1 MDNMAFVRGAA
12 ERKFSVIS
20 DLNRRIWQAAEGGY
34 EEKESCRAI
43 VEALRQERFQVTEGA
58 GGIPTAIEA
67 TFGSGRPVIGIL
79 GEYDALPGLSQQAGV
94 AEPCPVPGKTW
105 GHGCGHCALGAGAVG
120 AAIIVKEWLEATGTT
135 GTVKFFGCPAE
146 ENGFGKGFMAREGC
160 FSGLDA
166 VFSWHPAARNMPF
179 AWRMLANYK
188 VRFDF
193 TGRSAHAA
201 NCPEQGRSALD
212 ACELMNVGAN
222 YLREHITTQARL
234 HYAYLDCG
242 GEAPNVVQ
250 AHASLLYVVRAPKLS
265 DCTDILE
272 RLKKIAQGAALMTET
287 SVSCTVLGGMS
298 DMIPNPTLSALLS
311 DCLVKLGGPDFGE
324 EDFAVA
330 RRYLDIL
337 SPEQRARV
345 IAEGAKLNGVSEE
358 EFARHPLHTGTIP
371 FMPGM
376 LKRVVPGSTD
386 VGDVSYQVPTAQINT
401 AAALIGTDAHTW
413 QYTGQVG
420 TGLGD
425 RSAQAAARAIALA
438 CAAVYEDPSVA
449 AKAKEELLE
458 ETGGQYNC
466 PIPAELSYTDLI
478 ASQN

>member
-1 MDNMAFVRGAA
+1 M
-12 ERKFSVIS
+12 
-20 DLNRRIWQAAEGGY
+20 
-34 EEKESCRAI
+34 
-43 VEALRQERFQVTEGA
+43 
-58 GGIPTAIEA
+58 
-67 TFGSGRPVIGIL
+67 
-79 GEYDALPGLSQQAGV
+79 
-94 AEPCPVPGKTW
+94 
-105 GHGCGHCALGAGAVG
+105 
-120 AAIIVKEWLEATGTT
+120 
-135 GTVKFFGCPAE
+135 
-146 ENGFGKGFMAREGC
+146 
-160 FSGLDA
+160 
-166 VFSWHPAARNMPF
+166 
-179 AWRMLANYK
+179 
-188 VRFDF
+188 
-193 TGRSAHAA
+193 
-201 NCPEQGRSALD
+201 
-212 ACELMNVGAN
+212 
-222 YLREHITTQARL
+222 
-234 HYAYLDCG
+234 
-242 GEAPNVVQ
+242 VQ
-250 AHASLLYVVRAPKLS
+250 AHASLLYVVRAPK
-265 DCTDILE
+265 
-272 RLKKIAQGAALMTET
+272 
-287 SVSCTVLGGMS
+287 
-298 DMIPNPTLSALLS
+298 LS

-438 CAAVYEDPSVA
+438 CAAVYEDPSIA